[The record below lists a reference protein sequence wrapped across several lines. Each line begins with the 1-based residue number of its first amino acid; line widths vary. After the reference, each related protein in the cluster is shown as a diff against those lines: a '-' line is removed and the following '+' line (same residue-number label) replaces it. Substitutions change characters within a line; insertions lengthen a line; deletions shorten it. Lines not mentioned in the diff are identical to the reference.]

1 MGTEPRITGRCL
13 LLAGGPIGDY
23 AALRPLVR
31 PGDFVLAADSGYRH
45 AAPLG
50 LTVDLL
56 LGDFDSL
63 GTPPAGV
70 PIHTLPVE
78 KDETDTLAAVRL
90 AMRWGC
96 RDFLILG
103 AFGGRF
109 DHSIANL
116 ITLREIVERG
126 GRGMLADDRTR
137 VHLLRGPETIRLP
150 RMEGWSLS
158 LFSMTDRCTGV
169 CESGV
174 HNPLDGYTLEAASS
188 LGVSNAI
195 DAAEARISLESGIL
209 AVIQAFDGNPS

>member
-45 AAPLG
+45 AAPNTRSSVSAARRLRFIGDAPHRGAHPYAAGREGRDRYPRGGAACDALG
-50 LTVDLL
+50 LP
-56 LGDFDSL
+56 GFSH
-63 GTPPAGV
+63 P
-70 PIHTLPVE
+70 
-78 KDETDTLAAVRL
+78 
-90 AMRWGC
+90 
-96 RDFLILG
+96 G

-174 HNPLDGYTLEAASS
+174 HYPLDGYTLEAASS